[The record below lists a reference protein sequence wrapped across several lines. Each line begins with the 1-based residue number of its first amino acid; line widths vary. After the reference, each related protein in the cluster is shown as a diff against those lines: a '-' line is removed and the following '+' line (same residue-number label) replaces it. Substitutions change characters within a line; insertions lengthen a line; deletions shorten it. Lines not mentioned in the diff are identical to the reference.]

1 MKDDKGFVTLKRFSS
16 IQAQYYILYG
26 ERSNGKTTAVLDEA
40 CLTDAWN
47 TLYEERTREFVII
60 RRFGVDIVGNR
71 VNDFFKSINS
81 RGVVKKLTKG
91 EYDRVIVEKKT
102 FYFYSSETETK
113 SKPIGYVIALT
124 DMEHDKGRN
133 FPDVKNVLFDE
144 FITHTYYLPNEF
156 ELFTNTLS
164 TIVRL
169 EDDVKIYMCGNTVN
183 RYSLYFREMQ
193 LKGIKKQKQGT
204 IDVYNIQDAHDAKI
218 KTTIAVYY
226 TDSLAKGAKKSNI
239 YFAFNSPKVN
249 MIKNGAWE
257 VGMYPHLPIR
267 YMESQIIFNYFIR
280 FDDDIFHCEI
290 IKTPKGAFTYIHEKT
305 TPIRNDNDIVFD
317 LNVYDLSPYH
327 NRNMLRCEKPFV
339 SKLLY
344 FFDNDLVFYQDN
356 LVGNAIDNY
365 FKQCRRGA

>member
-1 MKDDKGFVTLKRFSS
+1 MAKEQFVTLKKFGS

-40 CLTDAWN
+40 CLTDAWDTIEDDN
-47 TLYEERTREFVII
+47 TKEFVII
-60 RRFGVDIVGNR
+60 RRFGVDITGNR
-71 VNDFFKSINS
+71 VNDFFKSINK
-81 RGVVKKLTKG
+81 RDVVKKKTKG
-91 EYDRVIVEKKT
+91 EYDSVVVDRKT
-102 FYFYSSETETK
+102 FYFYNSMTETK

-133 FPDVKNVLFDE
+133 FPNVKNVLFDE

-164 TIVRL
+164 TIIRL

-193 LKGIKKQKQGT
+193 LKGVKKQKQGT
-204 IDVYNIQDAHDAKI
+204 IDVYNIQDAHDSKI

-226 TDSLAKGAKKSNI
+226 TDSLAKSVKKSNI
-239 YFAFNSPKVN
+239 YFAFNSPKIN

-257 VGMYPHLPIR
+257 VGMYPHLPSNYFR
-267 YMESQIIFNYFIR
+267 SNIIFEYFIC
-280 FDDDIFHCEI
+280 FDEEIFHCEI
-290 IKTPKGAFTYIHEKT
+290 IKTKDGTFTYIHEKT
-305 TPIRNDNDIVFD
+305 TPIKNDSDIVFD
-317 LNVYDLSPYH
+317 LNSYDL
-327 NRNMLRCEKPFV
+327 NRRHIRNILRCKEPFV
-339 SKLLY
+339 QKILY
-344 FFDNDLVFYQDN
+344 FFETDCVFYQDN

-365 FKQCRRGA
+365 LKQCRRGA